1 MLSIRLHKVGKK
13 NQPYY
18 RLVVC
23 EKKTSAQG
31 KYLELLGSY
40 NPRSKEIKLQ
50 KERILHWLK
59 NGAKASATV
68 NNLLI
73 KQGVIKGAKQKV
85 WYSHKKDEA
94 KKAEEAAKVAAA
106 ATPQAP
112 TEVKPES

>member
-40 NPRSKEIKLQ
+40 NPRSKEIKLE

-59 NGAKASATV
+59 NGAQPSATV
-68 NNLLI
+68 NNMLI
-73 KQGVIKGAKQKV
+73 KQGMVKGAKQKV
-85 WYSHKKDEA
+85 WYNHEKDEA
-94 KKAEEAAKVAAA
+94 KKAEEAIKVAATA
-106 ATPQAP
+106 ILQAP
-112 TEVKPES
+112 AEVKPEV